1 MEQYDFGNMERDLVA
16 AVKADPVV
24 PQTWTQLADAV
35 KAEARKCKRAAD
47 REYRGSYLRPR
58 ELQVLACNDSG
69 RVDRCEPIFNN
80 TSAIN
85 GKWLREQV
93 RYIKAQYPDATL
105 VGIDGGFDLF
115 ESFQDYLAGFDYEP
129 CIEVWEIEVP
139 KALFDAA

>member
-1 MEQYDFGNMERDLVA
+1 MEILCNNDATFKQMIAGA
-16 AVKADPVV
+16 TV
-24 PQTWTQLADAV
+24 PQSW
-35 KAEARKCKRAAD
+35 AELVEHIKTTARKCKRDGD

-58 ELQVLACNDSG
+58 ELQVLACNNNG

-80 TSAIN
+80 VSKLT

-93 RYIKAQYPDATL
+93 RYIKEHYPDATL

-129 CIEVWEIEVP
+129 CIEVWEVEVP
-139 KALFDAA
+139 KALFDSA